1 MLAVA
6 CVKRDKHV
14 GQMKG
19 VPILEATAD
28 KIDVAPGELRDSYF

>member
-6 CVKRDKHV
+6 CVKRDKQV

-19 VPILEATAD
+19 VPILEAIAD
-28 KIDVAPGELRDSYF
+28 KIEIVPGELGDSYL